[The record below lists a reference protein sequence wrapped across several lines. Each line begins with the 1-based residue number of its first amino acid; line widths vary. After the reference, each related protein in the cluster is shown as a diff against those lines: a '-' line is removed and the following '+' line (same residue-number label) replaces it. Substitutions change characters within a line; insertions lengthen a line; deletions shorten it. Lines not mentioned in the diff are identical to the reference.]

1 MIFGQSFYVFRVVE
15 HSLALHLNVARIIL
29 PKALKAG
36 PTDYCSVRPPVSSR
50 QLAEPVCTC
59 ADASVNNRNQVT
71 VGNQIQHIASP
82 GPVHTREE
90 HVAIERRAIS
100 LLFINRRHHWRGAKV
115 RPVARS
121 RRNSARTSTLRRPT
135 SRVMVKLRRSRLC
148 FLMTSK
154 SISVISTKP
163 VRASDSAT

>member
-1 MIFGQSFYVFRVVE
+1 MILGQSLLVSGVVE
-15 HSLALHLNVARIIL
+15 HPPALHLSVPRIIR
-29 PKALKAG
+29 PKALKRG
-36 PTDYCSVRPPVSSR
+36 PPDYCRVRPPVSSR

-115 RPVARS
+115 RRS
-121 RRNSARTSTLRRPT
+121 GALAQEFSENLNLKTANVTGDGEIKA
-135 SRVMVKLRRSRLC
+135 V
-148 FLMTSK
+148 
-154 SISVISTKP
+154 
-163 VRASDSAT
+163 